1 MEVSREEM
9 IDLAK
14 RETFHLDDRLVP
26 FDRETLRAEA
36 WLQGYEFAK
45 RHQPKPKEGLYDQFA
60 QQYEDCINAKWF
72 NSEDKLPNEGEK
84 VRIRILTNKR
94 RIDETATFKINEPTG
109 APAFFWETGFIKV
122 SSCVLWRRFEPC
134 EQTEDKE

>member
-9 IDLAK
+9 IDFAK

-84 VRIRILTNKR
+84 VRIRILTNER

-109 APAFFWETGFIKV
+109 EPAFFWKTGFIKV